1 MNHYTIHILSHF
13 SRVKSE
19 HHSHETSGLF
29 SFHIYK
35 ILRISSPVIGLLA
48 NDRVLLGA
56 GKVVPSDLALHH
68 LHGQAHLHLEES
80 GGCAL
85 RVT

>member
-1 MNHYTIHILSHF
+1 MNHYINTLSHF

-19 HHSHETSGLF
+19 HHSHETSGLS
-29 SFHIYK
+29 SFHIDK
-35 ILRISSPVIGLLA
+35 IFRISSRVIGLLA

-80 GGCAL
+80 GCAL